1 MLIERKSPI
10 NETNKKRYKFFLCKG
25 FEKLHR
31 VFIKYENRVA
41 TIKAT
46 PLASDG
52 VINIKEIKIVAIS
65 TCIPVTNNP
74 DIAKRKTFIVNKL
87 LSII

>member
-10 NETNKKRYKFFLCKG
+10 NETKKKRYKFLLCKG
-25 FEKLHR
+25 FEKLHK

-41 TIKAT
+41 TTKAT

-52 VINIKEIKIVAIS
+52 VININEMRIVAIS
-65 TCIPVTNNP
+65 TCTPVTNNP
-74 DIAKRKTFIVNKL
+74 EIAKRKVFIVK
-87 LSII
+87 I